1 MLDTVSA
8 ALRSLDEALAA
19 AEATD
24 EDEQDDGPDEE
35 PLQEPDFRLDSSQ
48 TADAEVEPDQ
58 ASTSSNGSLFS
69 SRSWQEKV
77 TRGDLTALVR
87 EKSRSVQD
95 LMVLTAVEP
104 MSDVEFLA
112 QSLTQTSSTQQS
124 SKSGEHTASQPD
136 APFISVTVTSPSST
150 VRSALMESDVPL
162 LESTEDK

>member
-1 MLDTVSA
+1 MNSVSA

-24 EDEQDDGPDEE
+24 DDEQDGGPDEE
-35 PLQEPDFRLDSSQ
+35 PLQEPEFRLDPSQ
-48 TADAEVEPDQ
+48 TAEVEPDE
-58 ASTSSNGSLFS
+58 ASNSSNGSLFS

-104 MSDVEFLA
+104 MSDIEFLA
-112 QSLTQTSSTQQS
+112 QSFTQNSSTQQS
-124 SKSGEHTASQPD
+124 SKSDENSAPGP
-136 APFISVTVTSPSST
+136 PFISVTVTSPSST